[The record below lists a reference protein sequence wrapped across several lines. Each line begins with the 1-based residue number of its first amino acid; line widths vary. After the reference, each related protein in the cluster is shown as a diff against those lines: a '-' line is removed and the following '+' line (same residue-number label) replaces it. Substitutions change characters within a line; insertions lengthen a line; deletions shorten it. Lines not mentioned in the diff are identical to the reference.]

1 MTSPRALLFS
11 LAATVC
17 GFIFAI
23 VVVTDQASST
33 PTSPVDVVM
42 APSHVSVVAQDVS
55 DLNAVPFTVALEP
68 AASHFQLQAR

>member
-33 PTSPVDVVM
+33 PTSAVDVAM

>member
-23 VVVTDQASST
+23 VVVADQASST
-33 PTSPVDVVM
+33 PTSAVDVAM
-42 APSHVSVVAQDVS
+42 APGHVSVVAQDVS
-55 DLNAVPFTVALEP
+55 DFNAVPFTVALEP
-68 AASHFQLQAR
+68 AASHLQLQVR